1 MSDPGLS
8 HRLRQRSRRAGFM
21 IGLSMLLTIALCA
34 VGFTVLYTALDAFT
48 SDFISQTDETPTIE
62 VEAVEPDT
70 AGNTDP
76 NAEAT
81 QPPAEATTPP
91 EQAPQDQNEEQPTA
105 TTAATSQANDAEFDP
120 DYQIAANTTI
130 NFRDG
135 PSTATDILDGLPP
148 ATPLEYLDEDAPT
161 DDPADGERWMKFET
175 EDGLIGWVREIDV
188 TEYEP

>member
-8 HRLRQRSRRAGFM
+8 HRLRQRSRRSGFM

-48 SDFISQTDETPTIE
+48 SDFVSRSDETPTIE
-62 VEAVEPDT
+62 AVEAAPDT
-70 AGNTDP
+70 TNDP
-76 NAEAT
+76 APPANAEET
-81 QPPAEATTPP
+81 EPPVEATTPP
-91 EQAPQDQNEEQPTA
+91 EQAQQEQDQPTA
-105 TTAATSQANDAEFDP
+105 TAGSDEDDDEFNP
-120 DYQIAANTTI
+120 DFQIAANTTI

-135 PSTATDILDGLPP
+135 PSTATDILEGLPP

-161 DDPADGERWMKFET
+161 DDPADGERWMRFET
-175 EDGLIGWVREIDV
+175 EEGLVGWVREIDV